1 MSLRHALLS
10 FALGLSLA
18 AQPSADRRLVGTW
31 TLARVDNVLRDGKR
45 IPLYGDRPQGLLVFD
60 AQGRYALQILR
71 EDRPRF
77 ASGDKAKGT
86 PEENQAAVAGNNSH
100 FGRWEVSAAGS
111 TLTVHIDHAFFPNW
125 EGTTQVRTFTLEGA
139 ELRYTVPT
147 PTTGGLVRGEV
158 TWRRLPEGEGPAV
171 HRQGP

>member
-1 MSLRHALLS
+1 MSLRSILLP
-10 FALGLSLA
+10 FVVGVFLA
-18 AQPSADRRLVGTW
+18 AQPPVDPRLVGTW
-31 TLARVDNVLRDGKR
+31 TLERVDNVLADGTR
-45 IPLYGDRPQGLLVFD
+45 IPLYGDHPQGLLVFD

-71 EDRPRF
+71 EGRPRF

-86 PEENQAAVAGNNSH
+86 PEENWAAVAGNNSH
-100 FGRWEVSAAGS
+100 FGRWEVNAAGGS
-111 TLTVHIDHAFFPNW
+111 LIFRIDHAFFPNW

-158 TWRRLPEGEGPAV
+158 IWRRAMTLSQAP
-171 HRQGP
+171 RR